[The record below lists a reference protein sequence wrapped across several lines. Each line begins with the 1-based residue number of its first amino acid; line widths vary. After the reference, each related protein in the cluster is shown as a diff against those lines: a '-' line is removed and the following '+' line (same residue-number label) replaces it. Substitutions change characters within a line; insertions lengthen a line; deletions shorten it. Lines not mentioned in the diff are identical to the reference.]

1 MEAKEDDDSNGSDSE
16 PSCDGLDNEMLNNLM
31 PVPVEKKVKI
41 KSPIL
46 IRVNRKKLKEIKEIP
61 FEKPVVK
68 ELVMEKPVI
77 KELILEKPVIKD
89 RIVKAKSLGKFS
101 GY

>member
-1 MEAKEDDDSNGSDSE
+1 
-16 PSCDGLDNEMLNNLM
+16 MLNNLM

-61 FEKPVVK
+61 FEKLVVK